1 MYFVD
6 SSFAIVKLKSD
17 VILTLVLDMAFV
29 KMTPVE
35 NHLPVL
41 AAIPGQDMH
50 VIYVTFAYQILVYIM
65 EHVKM
70 VLMGLHHVEYKCQY
84 DIRFQFHNGDHSNRV
99 DRYTGNYCCLKCIF
113 PYSGMDENGTYLLFD
128 SASKRELHTGQNRG
142 NMCM

>member
-1 MYFVD
+1 MAHIYCLTALSYKARLTWTYCLCFVLC
-6 SSFAIVKLKSD
+6 AIPSLKSD
-17 VILTLVLDMAFV
+17 VILTLVLDTAFV

-50 VIYVTFAYQILVYIM
+50 VIYVTFAYQIL
-65 EHVKM
+65 
-70 VLMGLHHVEYKCQY
+70 
-84 DIRFQFHNGDHSNRV
+84 DHSNRV

-128 SASKRELHTGQNRG
+128 SAFL
-142 NMCM
+142 